1 MVNDRP
7 IICRRHARRRERRLS
22 LENVIKTALG
32 AIALISLFYGVCG
45 LLLGA

>member
-1 MVNDRP
+1 MTRP
-7 IICRRHARRRERRLS
+7 IICRRRSKRRERLCS

-45 LLLGA
+45 LLLGV